1 MQVHYGPPGHRGVTH
16 LVAVGADDYATDT
29 DQAVSRGTLI
39 AGGVFALGVVSGNRT
54 LRGLGAGGALAL
66 LLVRAATAKRR
77 PKTFGG
83 GTSAGA
89 GAGTSF

>member
-16 LVAVGADDYATDT
+16 LVAVGADDYASDT

-39 AGGVFALGVVSGNRT
+39 AGGVFALGVMSGNRT

-66 LLVRAATAKRR
+66 LLVRAATAKAR

-83 GTSAGA
+83 GASAGA
-89 GAGTSF
+89 GAGTSY

>member
-16 LVAVGADDYATDT
+16 LVAVGADDYASDT

-39 AGGVFALGVVSGNRT
+39 AGAVFAAGVVSGNRT

-66 LLVRAATAKRR
+66 LLVRAASAKPRA
-77 PKTFGG
+77 KTFGG